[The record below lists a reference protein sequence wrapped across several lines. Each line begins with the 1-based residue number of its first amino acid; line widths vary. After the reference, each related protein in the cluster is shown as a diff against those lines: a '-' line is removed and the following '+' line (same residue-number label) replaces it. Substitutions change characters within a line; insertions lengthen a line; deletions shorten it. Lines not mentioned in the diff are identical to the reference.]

1 MLIFLIL
8 VVRGLVHLPNV
19 DEDARI
25 LRVIR
30 SRERYKVRR
39 AAAARPARDTYLGT
53 REVELGP
60 ALGQAIVYGDLLN
73 AEQVLPVLQ
82 TRRDLDR
89 EFRFSCAG
97 ERDIR

>member
-30 SRERYKVRR
+30 SRKRYKVRR
-39 AAAARPARDTYLGT
+39 AAAACPARDTYLGT
-53 REVELGP
+53 REVKLGP

-89 EFRFSCAG
+89 EFRLSCAG
-97 ERDIR
+97 KGDIR